1 MLNHADQG
9 SRLKPPSANL
19 AMDAGMAMVIIGTD
33 HRFGLLQK
41 GREVELHIALLQT
54 EILVEKKPPGS
65 IGEKILLC

>member
-1 MLNHADQG
+1 
-9 SRLKPPSANL
+9 
-19 AMDAGMAMVIIGTD
+19 MDAGMAMVIIGTD